1 MLTFADWN
9 LIFGPC
15 VVQGTSCS
23 WMWRGDG
30 AGADGWGVGE
40 QANGRVASG
49 EKAGAVRRWLRG
61 VEGWRWG
68 KGTGS
73 RSAWAR
79 GRVLALLAVLA
90 AGLMAFHSVVP
101 NAVGRLGSLLET
113 FLPWMGLA
121 VPLLLV
127 LALLRR
133 SALAL
138 VALLLPVAVWANL
151 FGGLVLA
158 DEDSGAHDMTAVQHN
173 VSDENSDPE
182 GTASALIEAAPD
194 VIALE
199 ELTPSALSV
208 YESALAA
215 DYPYHAVEGTVGLWS
230 KYPLSDVRPVDIK
243 PEGIPEGWNRGLR
256 TTARTPQGD
265 VAVYVAHLPSVRI
278 RWNGLSSGWRDES
291 AGLLGEAIAAEELAK
306 VILLGDLNSTVDD
319 RGLDPVTERMDSTG
333 RDFAFS
339 WPATFPVSRI
349 DHVMTRS
356 MVVTDIRTLP
366 ATGSDHLPVA
376 AGIRFE
382 P

>member
-1 MLTFADWN
+1 MRA
-9 LIFGPC
+9 
-15 VVQGTSCS
+15 VE
-23 WMWRGDG
+23 WRP
-30 AGADGWGVGE
+30 
-40 QANGRVASG
+40 
-49 EKAGAVRRWLRG
+49 
-61 VEGWRWG
+61 WG
-68 KGTGS
+68 KGAGG
-73 RSAWAR
+73 RSPWAR
-79 GRVLALLAVLA
+79 GRVLASLAVLT

-113 FLPWMGLA
+113 FLPWLGLA

-138 VALLLPVAVWANL
+138 VALLLPVAVWGNL
-151 FGGLVLA
+151 FGGLVPA
-158 DEDSGAHDMTAVQHN
+158 DEDSGASDITAVQHN
-173 VSDENSDPE
+173 VSDENSDPA
-182 GTASALIEAAPD
+182 GTARDLIEAAPD

-199 ELTPSALSV
+199 ELTPSALPA
-208 YESALAA
+208 YESALAS
-215 DYPYHAVEGTVGLWS
+215 DYPHHAVEGTVGLWS

-265 VAVYVAHLPSVRI
+265 IAVYVAHLPSVRI

-291 AGLLGEAIAAEELAK
+291 AGLLGDAIAAEKLAK

-319 RGLDPVTERMDSTG
+319 RGLDPVTGEMDSAG
-333 RDFAFS
+333 RNFAFS
-339 WPATFPVSRI
+339 WPAAFPVARI

-356 MVVTDIRTLP
+356 MAVTGIRTLP